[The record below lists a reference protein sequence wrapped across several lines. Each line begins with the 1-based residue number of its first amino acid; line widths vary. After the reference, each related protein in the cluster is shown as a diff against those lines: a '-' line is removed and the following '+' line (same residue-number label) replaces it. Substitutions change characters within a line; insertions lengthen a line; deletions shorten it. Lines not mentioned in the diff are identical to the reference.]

1 MEVRELKFLLKL
13 AALPDYKGKI
23 SELKPTS
30 RTKIA
35 DTEKICRRLYDRA
48 LVDCQEQVTEF
59 ELSSV
64 GKALLKLNLSEL
76 PLTTAELTI
85 LQACS
90 QGTIAPQK
98 TKVTPAEIRDR
109 IIKSLIARGLITAV
123 TTKIRQVW
131 LTDKGKK
138 YLLTE
143 YTPQG
148 NYPVLSLDLL
158 HNYLCLFRQNTE
170 ILELEKD
177 TSVQISSEL
186 AAYSFSSAFARKEN
200 TFVPT
205 IKDISA
211 MKYPLKTTMSQNSAN
226 FVSHLVENGNNSLY
240 SAKVIYNY
248 KTDILANNG
257 EKQLISDEQVLQTIC
272 DLDRQLNTNNY
283 LPIFYLRE
291 KLQPFLS
298 REELDLALYRLQR
311 QNKLELSSIVE
322 SSKYTSEQLQAG
334 IPQNVGG
341 CLFFLIVVF
350 P

>member
-13 AALPDYKGKI
+13 AALPEYKGKI

-35 DTEKICRRLYDRA
+35 DTEKICRRLGDRA
-48 LVDCQEQVTEF
+48 LVDYQERVIQF

-64 GKALLKLNLSEL
+64 GKALLKLNVEKF
-76 PLTTAELTI
+76 PLTTAESTI

-90 QGTIAPQK
+90 QKTIAPQQ
-98 TKVTPAEIRDR
+98 TNITPAETRNKIIDNLVERD
-109 IIKSLIARGLITAV
+109 LITAV

-148 NYPVLSLDLL
+148 TNPVLSLDLL
-158 HNYLCLFRQNTE
+158 HNYLGLFRQNNCLTTTNE
-170 ILELEKD
+170 FILINNPN
-177 TSVQISSEL
+177 TSVKQE
-186 AAYSFSSAFARKEN
+186 
-200 TFVPT
+200 
-205 IKDISA
+205 
-211 MKYPLKTTMSQNSAN
+211 
-226 FVSHLVENGNNSLY
+226 
-240 SAKVIYNY
+240 IYNQ
-248 KTDILANNG
+248 KTDSSDNSKKNKLV
-257 EKQLISDEQVLQTIC
+257 SDEQVLQTIY

-298 REELDLALYRLQR
+298 REELDLVLYRLQR
-311 QNKLELSSIVE
+311 KNKLELSSIVE
-322 SSKYTSEQLQAG
+322 SSKYTREQLQAG

-341 CLFFLIVVF
+341 CLFFLIVS
-350 P
+350 

>member
-13 AALPDYKGKI
+13 AALPEYKGKI

-35 DTEKICRRLYDRA
+35 DTEKICRRLGDRA
-48 LVDCQEQVTEF
+48 LVDYQERVTKF
-59 ELSSV
+59 KLSSV
-64 GKALLKLNLSEL
+64 GKALLKLNVEQL

-90 QGTIAPQK
+90 QDIITPQQ
-98 TKVTPAEIRDR
+98 TKVTPAKTRNKIIDR
-109 IIKSLIARGLITAV
+109 LIERGLITAV
-123 TTKIRQVW
+123 TTQIRQVW

-138 YLLTE
+138 HLLTA

-148 NYPVLSLDLL
+148 TNPVLSLDLL
-158 HNYLCLFRQNTE
+158 HNYLCLFRQNNCLATANE
-170 ILELEKD
+170 FILVNNPIK
-177 TSVQISSEL
+177 SVKQE
-186 AAYSFSSAFARKEN
+186 
-200 TFVPT
+200 
-205 IKDISA
+205 
-211 MKYPLKTTMSQNSAN
+211 
-226 FVSHLVENGNNSLY
+226 
-240 SAKVIYNY
+240 IYNQKIDSSDNY
-248 KTDILANNG
+248 RKNKLV
-257 EKQLISDEQVLQTIC
+257 SDERVLQTIY

-311 QNKLELSSIVE
+311 KNKLELSSIVE
-322 SSKYTSEQLQAG
+322 SSKYTREQLQAG

-341 CLFFLIVVF
+341 CLFFLIVS
-350 P
+350 